1 MSPCKRVGLPW
12 GWPCWEVYLHLD
24 VAAAPR
30 GEEMAV
36 RVAHPML
43 PVFTL
48 PVSLNHLLWRRTKGH
63 FRDQEEGEK
72 PLVCLHPA

>member
-1 MSPCKRVGLPW
+1 
-12 GWPCWEVYLHLD
+12 
-24 VAAAPR
+24 
-30 GEEMAV
+30 MAV

-48 PVSLNHLLWRRTKGH
+48 PVSLNHLLWRTKGH